1 MERAPGK
8 VLDLYRTRL
17 GAQGATELASS
28 LREWRQVRLG
38 ETSVGDVGATALAGA
53 LSEND
58 ELETLDLAYN
68 LIGDDGAITLASSL
82 LNNRALTQLGLEGNH
97 VGDAGLSALSA
108 ALASN
113 GSLCVLDLRWNAIR
127 GEAGVSAIAGAL
139 ATNTVLE
146 DLDLS
151 CNELGEA
158 GVAAMADGLKEN
170 VGLRRLMLA
179 GNDAGIGDAC
189 ASAVVEALK
198 CNSTLKE
205 LSLRFNRIGGD
216 DLGDDAA
223 AALRASAVLTEQS
236 KKSLAAAYA
245 VGTEER
251 RMRERSEGWLRLERD
266 RRIAEL
272 HAEAAAVIGEE
283 IVAEIIFAEASH
295 SISEHE
301 EERRNE
307 QLAAEA
313 ELAMLAAQTA
323 AAKLNTAAP
332 LSESI
337 MRSLRNRSARLK
349 PCERRTKKSWW
360 EKGTKKLLRDAVPV
374 WDPWDLDPSLR
385 LHTAEHHA
393 RDEELG
399 FWRNQAA
406 LAHGECRE
414 KKWVWS
420 EEVLIVS
427 AQTAARAQSAWRTF
441 DLEYGGIRENIS
453 RPVVRHTGERGAA
466 WAPVGGERKKGLLR
480 PRTAN
485 PAGRVHWDA
494 EAPMKPRPKSASA
507 AHKLDEAAAGRP
519 NSGFGRPPLSRVA
532 EGSFEGK
539 SVLGGAS
546 GGGRGGYSG
555 DDNDT
560 ESAASF
566 IKEDASEADLSSA
579 GCSPQQARRMGGDT
593 NVGAESQVNLM
604 KMQVSPEPILQ
615 WERCRQI

>member
-1 MERAPGK
+1 MERAPGL

-28 LREWRQVRLG
+28 LRGDTEWRQLRLG

-53 LSEND
+53 LSGNN

-82 LNNRALTQLGLEGNH
+82 LTNHALTQLGLEGNH

-113 GSLCVLDLRWNAIR
+113 GPLCVLDLRWNAIR

-151 CNELGEA
+151 CNEIGEA

-251 RMRERSEGWLRLERD
+251 RMRERSEEWLRLERD

-337 MRSLRNRSARLK
+337 MRSLREASAPMVKQTLLSILK
-349 PCERRTKKSWW
+349 PKLDPAVELTGLEWSNAVP
-360 EKGTKKLLRDAVPV
+360 LLR
-374 WDPWDLDPSLR
+374 
-385 LHTAEHHA
+385 EM
-393 RDEELG
+393 
-399 FWRNQAA
+399 
-406 LAHGECRE
+406 
-414 KKWVWS
+414 K
-420 EEVLIVS
+420 
-427 AQTAARAQSAWRTF
+427 
-441 DLEYGGIRENIS
+441 LEDS
-453 RPVVRHTGERGAA
+453 H
-466 WAPVGGERKKGLLR
+466 
-480 PRTAN
+480 
-485 PAGRVHWDA
+485 
-494 EAPMKPRPKSASA
+494 
-507 AHKLDEAAAGRP
+507 
-519 NSGFGRPPLSRVA
+519 
-532 EGSFEGK
+532 
-539 SVLGGAS
+539 
-546 GGGRGGYSG
+546 
-555 DDNDT
+555 
-560 ESAASF
+560 
-566 IKEDASEADLSSA
+566 EADLKAWHLCVSS
-579 GCSPQQARRMGGDT
+579 GM
-593 NVGAESQVNLM
+593 
-604 KMQVSPEPILQ
+604 
-615 WERCRQI
+615 